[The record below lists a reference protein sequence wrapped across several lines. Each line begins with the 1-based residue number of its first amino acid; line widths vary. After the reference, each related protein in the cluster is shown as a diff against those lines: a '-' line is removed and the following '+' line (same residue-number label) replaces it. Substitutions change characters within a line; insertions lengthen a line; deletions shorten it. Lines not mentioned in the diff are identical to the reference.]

1 MARLPWLSVSGD
13 RIVDDTGR
21 TVRLTGVGLG
31 GWMNMENFITG
42 YPGNEENIRR
52 VMRERMGADA
62 YEAFFDSFYTAFFD
76 DADVDHDGSL
86 DEAEVLSMLSA
97 RLPHA
102 ASRVVAHQMLAI
114 ADRNQDGKVSKEEL
128 VDIMLTRM

>member
-1 MARLPWLSVSGD
+1 MRDDELLSRLPWLSVSGD

-62 YEAFFDSFYTAFFD
+62 YEAFFDSFYTAF
-76 DADVDHDGSL
+76 
-86 DEAEVLSMLSA
+86 
-97 RLPHA
+97 
-102 ASRVVAHQMLAI
+102 
-114 ADRNQDGKVSKEEL
+114 SKEH
-128 VDIMLTRM
+128 MFSPT